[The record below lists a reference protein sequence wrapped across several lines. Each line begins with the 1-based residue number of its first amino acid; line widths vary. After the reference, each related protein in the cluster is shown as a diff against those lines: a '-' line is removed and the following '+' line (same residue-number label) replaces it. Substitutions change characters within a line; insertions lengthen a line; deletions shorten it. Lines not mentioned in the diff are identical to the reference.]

1 MVCLGKNLYG
11 CDIRGINM
19 EISRPRVPVTLLIV
33 IAVLLVLGFVAG
45 RYINATMTEEQLAD
59 NIFINA
65 IPFVL
70 IFAAIILGFI
80 AIIYVVASML
90 DNNISKR
97 THHIVEQI
105 LIVAIILGVV
115 GMFQPWIFEGYKYG
129 FVLLLISTLAFILW
143 SHITPKREL
152 LQEESLPGQPRT
164 AQENIESSNGA

>member
-1 MVCLGKNLYG
+1 
-11 CDIRGINM
+11 M
-19 EISRPRVPVTLLIV
+19 EVSRPRIPVTLLIV

-97 THHIVEQI
+97 AHRIVEQI
-105 LIVAIILGVV
+105 LIVGIVLGVV
-115 GMFQPWIFEGYKYG
+115 GMFQPFVFVGYKYG
-129 FVLLLISTLAFILW
+129 FILLLISTLCFILW
-143 SHITPKREL
+143 SHVTPKREI
-152 LQEESLPGQPRT
+152 LQEEPLPGQPET
-164 AQENIESSNGA
+164 AQENIESSSGA